1 MRPTSRTSNSNLPPG
16 AGGGMPTTDESA
28 RAPFSRA
35 LIDPP
40 EAAATGM
47 IVSLCVAICFWVVV
61 GLLLVEAMR

>member
-1 MRPTSRTSNSNLPPG
+1 
-16 AGGGMPTTDESA
+16 MPTTDESA

-61 GLLLVEAMR
+61 GVLIVEYP